1 MLEVNT
7 ISRKLKI
14 AFVLD
19 RYLPSRGGESYFSWL
34 AKELASRGH
43 EVHIFATIGEEI
55 RGTEYQ
61 LHQIPVL
68 RYPHSLR
75 IFCFLR
81 NSARAVQQYD
91 FDIIQGVGRTLAM
104 NIFNPHG
111 GVEKAYLK
119 QEFSSITNRVYYV
132 YRFLRRY
139 LSPQHYVKV
148 WVQRRQYVNDKV
160 KKIVAISRMVKED
173 IIRYYGVPEEKITV
187 VFNCV
192 DLDRFHPKNR
202 EIFRKVKRTE
212 LGIGDST
219 LLLLFAGNNYRLKGL
234 EPLLHALIHL
244 RRWFLNQPFQLL
256 IVGRGRIDR
265 YLRMARRLGV
275 SDFTL
280 FLGPVKEMEQYFAAS
295 DIYVHP
301 TFYDSCSL
309 TVLEALASGLPVI
322 TSRFNGAA
330 DVIVSNKGGKVLENP
345 ADVEE
350 LAESIA
356 FYFDEDHRKAAR
368 GVARQWMEK
377 YSPTYNVE
385 ETLRVYH
392 EVAGGG
398 QRWRNP

>member
-1 MLEVNT
+1 MRKANGK
-7 ISRKLKI
+7 SRKLKI
-14 AFVLD
+14 AFILD
-19 RYLPSRGGESYFSWL
+19 RYLPSRGGERYFSWL
-34 AKELASRGH
+34 AQELASRGH
-43 EVHIFATIGEEI
+43 EVHIFATTAEI
-55 RGTEYQ
+55 IPGTEYQ
-61 LHQIPVL
+61 LHHIPVL
-68 RYPHSLR
+68 QYPHSLR
-75 IFCFLR
+75 IFSFLR
-81 NSARAVQQYD
+81 NSARAIQQYD
-91 FDIIQGVGRTLAM
+91 FDIIHGVGRTLAM

-119 QEFSSITNRVYYV
+119 QEFSSITNRFYYV
-132 YRFLRRY
+132 FKFLKRY

-160 KKIVAISRMVKED
+160 KKIIAISRMVKED

-202 EIFRKVKRTE
+202 VIFRKGKRRN
-212 LGIGDST
+212 LGIDDST

-234 EPLLHALIHL
+234 EPLLHALIYL
-244 RRWFLNQPFQLL
+244 RRWFVNQPFHLL
-256 IVGRGRIDR
+256 IVGRGRIGP
-265 YLRMARRLGV
+265 YLRMARGLGV
-275 SDFTL
+275 SDLTL
-280 FLGPVKEMEQYFAAS
+280 FLGPVKEMEQWYAAS

-330 DVIVSNKGGKVLENP
+330 DVIISNKGGKVLEDP
-345 ADVEE
+345 ADVED

-356 FYFDEDHRKAAR
+356 FYFDEDRRNEAR
-368 GVARQWMEK
+368 VVAREWMET
-377 YSPTYNVE
+377 YSPTSNVE

-392 EVAGGG
+392 EVAGGI
-398 QRWRNP
+398 QT

>member
-1 MLEVNT
+1 
-7 ISRKLKI
+7 
-14 AFVLD
+14 
-19 RYLPSRGGESYFSWL
+19 
-34 AKELASRGH
+34 
-43 EVHIFATIGEEI
+43 
-55 RGTEYQ
+55 
-61 LHQIPVL
+61 
-68 RYPHSLR
+68 
-75 IFCFLR
+75 
-81 NSARAVQQYD
+81 
-91 FDIIQGVGRTLAM
+91 M

-119 QEFSSITNRVYYV
+119 QEFSSITNRAYYV

-244 RRWFLNQPFQLL
+244 RRWFVNQPFQLL

-275 SDFTL
+275 SDSTL
-280 FLGPVKEMEQYFAAS
+280 FLGPVKEMEQYYAAS

-309 TVLEALASGLPVI
+309 TVLEALASGVPVI

-330 DVIVSNKGGKVLENP
+330 DVIVSNKGGKILENP

-356 FYFDEDHRKAAR
+356 FYFDEDRRNAAR

-377 YSPTYNVE
+377 HSPTSNVE

-392 EVAGGG
+392 EVAGGV
-398 QRWRNP
+398 RT

>member
-34 AKELASRGH
+34 AKELVSRGH
-43 EVHIFATIGEEI
+43 EVHIFATIGEKI

-75 IFCFLR
+75 IFSFLR
-81 NSARAVQQYD
+81 NSAHAVQQYD
-91 FDIIQGVGRTLAM
+91 FDIIHGVGRTLAM

-119 QEFSSITNRVYYV
+119 QDFCSITNRFYYV
-132 YRFLRRY
+132 YKFLKRY
-139 LSPQHYVKV
+139 LSLQHYVKV
-148 WVQRRQYVNDKV
+148 WIQRRQYVNDKV
-160 KKIVAISRMVKED
+160 RKIIAISPMVKED
-173 IIRYYGVPEEKITV
+173 IVRYYGVPEEKIAV

-192 DLDRFHPKNR
+192 DLGRFHPKNR
-202 EIFRKVKRTE
+202 TIFRKAKRE
-212 LGIGDST
+212 DLGIDDSA

-234 EPLLHALIHL
+234 EPLLHSLIYL
-244 RRWFLNQPFQLL
+244 KRWFLNRPFYLL
-256 IVGRGRIDR
+256 IVGRGPIGR
-265 YLRMARRLGV
+265 YMAMARKLGV

-280 FLGPVKEMEQYFAAS
+280 FLGPVKGMEQYYAAS

-330 DVIVSNKGGKVLENP
+330 DVIISNKGGKILENP
-345 ADVEE
+345 ADVED
-350 LAESIA
+350 LANSIA
-356 FYFDEDHRKAAR
+356 FYFDEERRKEAQV
-368 GVARQWMEK
+368 VARQWMERH
-377 YSPTYNVE
+377 SPTSNVE
-385 ETLRVYH
+385 ETLRVYY
-392 EVAGGG
+392 EVAGGM
-398 QRWRNP
+398 RT

>member
-19 RYLPSRGGESYFSWL
+19 RYLPSRGGEIYFSWL
-34 AKELASRGH
+34 AKELVSRGH
-43 EVHIFATIGEEI
+43 EVHIFATIAEKI

-75 IFCFLR
+75 ILSFLR
-81 NSARAVQQYD
+81 NSARAIQQYD
-91 FDIIQGVGRTLAM
+91 FDIIHGVGRTLAM

-119 QEFSSITNRVYYV
+119 QEFSSITNRFYYV
-132 YRFLRRY
+132 YKFLKRY
-139 LSPQHYVKV
+139 LSLQHYVKV
-148 WVQRRQYVNDKV
+148 WIQRRQYVNDKV
-160 KKIVAISRMVKED
+160 RKIIAISPMVKED
-173 IIRYYGVPEEKITV
+173 IVRYYGVPEEKIAI

-192 DLDRFHPKNR
+192 DLGRFHPKNR
-202 EIFRKVKRTE
+202 TIFRKAKRE
-212 LGIGDST
+212 DLGIDDSA

-234 EPLLHALIHL
+234 EPLLHALIYL
-244 RRWFLNQPFQLL
+244 KRWFLNRPFSLL
-256 IVGRGRIDR
+256 IVGRGRIGR
-265 YLRMARRLGV
+265 YLGMARRLGV

-280 FLGPVKEMEQYFAAS
+280 FLGPVKGMEQYYAAS

-330 DVIVSNKGGKVLENP
+330 DVITSNKGGKILENP
-345 ADVEE
+345 ADVED

-356 FYFDEDHRKAAR
+356 FYFDEERRKEAQV
-368 GVARQWMEK
+368 VARQWMEK
-377 YSPTYNVE
+377 YSPTSNVE
-385 ETLRVYH
+385 GTLRVYH
-392 EVAGGG
+392 EVAGGM
-398 QRWRNP
+398 RT

>member
-7 ISRKLKI
+7 VSRKLKI

-34 AKELASRGH
+34 ARELSNRGH
-43 EVHIFATIGEEI
+43 EVHIFATVVEEDQ
-55 RGTEYQ
+55 GTEYQ

-81 NSARAVQQYD
+81 NSTRAIQPYN
-91 FDIIQGVGRTLAM
+91 FDIIHGVGRSLAM

-119 QEFSSITNRVYYV
+119 QEFSSITNRFYYV
-132 YRFLRRY
+132 YKFLERY

-148 WVQRRQYVNDKV
+148 WVQRRQYMNDKV
-160 KKIVAISRMVKED
+160 KKIIAISRMVKED

-212 LGIGDST
+212 LGIGEST

-244 RRWFLNQPFQLL
+244 RRWFLNQPFHLL
-256 IVGRGRIDR
+256 IVGRGRIGR

-280 FLGPVKEMEQYFAAS
+280 FLGPVKEMEQYYAAS
-295 DIYVHP
+295 DIYV
-301 TFYDSCSL
+301 
-309 TVLEALASGLPVI
+309 E
-322 TSRFNGAA
+322 SRRCGRT
-330 DVIVSNKGGKVLENP
+330 G
-345 ADVEE
+345 
-350 LAESIA
+350 
-356 FYFDEDHRKAAR
+356 
-368 GVARQWMEK
+368 
-377 YSPTYNVE
+377 
-385 ETLRVYH
+385 
-392 EVAGGG
+392 
-398 QRWRNP
+398 